1 MRQLFFSLLL
11 LGSIFTGSAL
21 PQADQPVSVVVPD
34 SVQMLVDSLIRE
46 LQEAKI
52 HELSMRDKLDAS
64 GQTAYEDSVR
74 KALQRQR
81 IDSLRRI
88 TPGVPL
94 VIEGDTLFYIY
105 ASLGGEDPT
114 HRVLSATRR
123 ITSIGK
129 SLRLASSDTLHVFES
144 EYTADIMCGE
154 NVLLRVSDLDGLW
167 NSLSREALAQER
179 MGIINAEIQKLQSHY
194 GMQAKLH
201 GFGWAVSVI
210 IIQIIFFLLTAWF
223 IRHLRQKIRWGAGG
237 RIRPLVMKD
246 YELLSLRQVKRIL
259 LFLTRVLQVVL
270 VIIQLIISLP
280 LLFSIFPETEKFTW
294 QMINYVW
301 EPLRDIAI
309 AIFHYIPNLV
319 RIIVVILLV
328 RWILKGL
335 RHITDAIASG
345 SLKFDKFYQDW
356 AEPTYQIIRIFIIT
370 FTLVVIWPWLPGSDT
385 GIFKGVSIFV
395 AALFSLGSTTTVGN
409 LISGIIIT
417 YMRPFIV
424 GDYVRIGEREGEV
437 VEKNAFITRLKDIK
451 GNLITVPNNSILS
464 QQTVNYTA
472 ALRHGEGS
480 IVHSDFTFTY
490 KVPRA
495 TIETYL
501 LEGAARCQLLLKEP
515 KPFVLVTALEDFYT
529 RYEINAYTKETE
541 RLFEVYSELHK
552 NIIDVFR
559 EHDLDPTSSHFVKM
573 EEINK
578 E

>member
-21 PQADQPVSVVVPD
+21 PQADQPASVVVPD

-129 SLRLASSDTLHVFES
+129 SLRLAPSDTLHVFES

-437 VEKNAFITRLKDIK
+437 VEKNAFNTRLKDIK

-495 TIETYL
+495 TIEAYL